1 MRLKDITAIDIPL
14 FLATVALITFGVLFI
29 YSSGISS
36 TGELISNEY
45 IRQTVW
51 GGGGLIIALLLS
63 LFDYRKFYNIT
74 IYIYTIT
81 LVLLIYTCIN
91 GRVVNGARSWIGFY
105 GFGIQPSEFAKI
117 STILFLSQY
126 LDNTKKSVNS
136 IKRFTVSCI
145 IVFIPMVIILL
156 QPDFGTCLVFLP
168 ILISVTFIA
177 GLPFQYVLFLFLA
190 IIGSAVLMVLPLWQ
204 EYILKKSFLII
215 SLLKNTNFIMAFCF
229 FLLLIFIFSFVC
241 YRFFRKNYFYI
252 ICFLTLIL
260 LICTSLSFV
269 AGKILKDY
277 QIMRLIVFLDPGID
291 PRGAGWNI
299 NQSITAIG
307 SGGLLGKGFLLGTQ
321 SHYRFVPQQS
331 TDFIFS
337 IFAEESGFFGGVIV
351 FALFMFLNFRIIRIA
366 KNSSDAFGTFIATG
380 VSSIYLFHFVVNI
393 GMAMGI
399 MPITGIPLLFM
410 SYGGSSL
417 LSAMIGIGL
426 ISSIHVR
433 RYQH

>member
-1 MRLKDITAIDIPL
+1 
-14 FLATVALITFGVLFI
+14 
-29 YSSGISS
+29 
-36 TGELISNEY
+36 
-45 IRQTVW
+45 
-51 GGGGLIIALLLS
+51 
-63 LFDYRKFYNIT
+63 
-74 IYIYTIT
+74 
-81 LVLLIYTCIN
+81 
-91 GRVVNGARSWIGFY
+91 
-105 GFGIQPSEFAKI
+105 
-117 STILFLSQY
+117 
-126 LDNTKKSVNS
+126 
-136 IKRFTVSCI
+136 
-145 IVFIPMVIILL
+145 
-156 QPDFGTCLVFLP
+156 
-168 ILISVTFIA
+168 
-177 GLPFQYVLFLFLA
+177 
-190 IIGSAVLMVLPLWQ
+190 
-204 EYILKKSFLII
+204 
-215 SLLKNTNFIMAFCF
+215 MAFCF